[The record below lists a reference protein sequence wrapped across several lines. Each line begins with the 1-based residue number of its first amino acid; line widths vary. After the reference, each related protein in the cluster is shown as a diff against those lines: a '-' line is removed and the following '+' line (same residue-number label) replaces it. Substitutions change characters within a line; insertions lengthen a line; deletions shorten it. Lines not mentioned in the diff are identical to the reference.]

1 MELKLLRFDSGT
13 NDTLGIL
20 FMDGKFTGFT
30 LEDEYREVKVMNETR
45 VPAGTYEIKYTYS
58 PKYKKFMLE
67 LMNVP
72 NFSGIRIH
80 PGNTEQDTSGCIL
93 VGNVCRH
100 NPFGD
105 SRIEDS
111 RIAYDRIASLII
123 NALGRKENVNIIIKD
138 NV

>member
-20 FMDGKFTGFT
+20 FMDGKFAGFT
-30 LEDEYREVKVMNETR
+30 LEDEHREIKVKDETR
-45 VPAGTYEIKYTYS
+45 IPAGTYDIKYTYS
-58 PKYKKFMLE
+58 PKYKKLMLE
-67 LMNVP
+67 VMNVP

-93 VGNVCRH
+93 VGNMCRH

-105 SRIEDS
+105 SRIEES
-111 RIAYDRIASLII
+111 RLAYDRIASLII
-123 NALGRKENVNIIIKD
+123 HALGRKENVTITIKD